1 MAVTPSQ
8 PTRARSASPRRSPP
22 RRAPL
27 ALAAPVAAAWAA
39 VVSYV
44 PLALLSIVGS
54 LGSGGSAAGGAR
66 FALAAWLLGHGV
78 PVTTPTDRIT
88 LVPLAVTAL
97 SAWRVARAGVHAS
110 RVAGGSSSRTV
121 RPALSGAAAVALAYA
136 VIGAGAAALART
148 PAVAV
153 SPLRAATAYGFFGLV
168 AATLGALATS
178 RAARAFARGMPD
190 MVRAGVRLGLVVVA
204 LLVAAGAAMT
214 GAALAA
220 RGGEA
225 SDMLGSYRAGLL
237 GQAGIT
243 VLCLAYA
250 PNLAVWGV
258 AYLLGPGFAVGI
270 GTTVG
275 PGAVVLGPL
284 PVVPVLAALPT
295 GPATGSWAV
304 LPAVPLLIAMV
315 AAGLLARRWRGRDG
329 ALPSWAEHVGAA
341 VLAGLVAGVLIQ
353 MAAIAAAGA
362 LGSGRLAALGPAGW
376 RPGVFA
382 TVVVSL
388 GAIVAAVAVRIVGSR
403 RQ

>member
-1 MAVTPSQ
+1 MAVPPSQ
-8 PTRARSASPRRSPP
+8 PTPARSASPLRPPP

-27 ALAAPVAAAWAA
+27 ALAAPVAAVWAA
-39 VVSYV
+39 VVSYI

-54 LGSGGSAAGGAR
+54 LGSGGTAIGGAR

-78 PVTTPTDRIT
+78 PITTPTDRIT
-88 LVPLAVTAL
+88 LAPLAVSAL
-97 SAWRVARAGVHAS
+97 AAWRVARAGVHAS
-110 RVAGGSSSRTV
+110 RAVGGPSNRSV

-136 VIGAGAAALART
+136 VIGAGAAILART

-153 SPLRAATAYGFFGLV
+153 SPLRAATAYGLFGL
-168 AATLGALATS
+168 AAAAVGALATS
-178 RAARAFARGMPD
+178 RAARAFVRRMPV
-190 MVRAGVRLGLVVVA
+190 MVRAGVRLGLVVAA

-220 RGGEA
+220 RSGEA
-225 SDMLGSYRAGLL
+225 SDMLGSYRAGLV

-284 PVVPVLAALPT
+284 PVVPVLAALPA
-295 GPATGSWAV
+295 GPATGPWAA
-304 LPAVPLLIAMV
+304 LPAVPLVIAMV
-315 AAGLLARRWRGRDG
+315 AAALLARRWRGRDG

-353 MAAIAAAGA
+353 TVAVAAAGA
-362 LGSGRLAALGPAGW
+362 LGSGRLAALGPGGW

-382 TVVVSL
+382 TVVVGL
-388 GAIVAAVAVRIVGSR
+388 GALVGAAAVRIVGSR